1 MSVEICVSA
10 EELKKTMDYMALI
23 GPAGLKKKDEDETAG
38 AMRIKA
44 ISPKGDYHYML
55 TFCRMGATEQLAYR
69 MEGKSN
75 NSNEAVDVY
84 TDGKRFIALAKT
96 FMGDVHIT
104 FGGKEI
110 ILTVGRTEYKLATV
124 AAKLPELAV
133 PPGGVDISTKF
144 LEYAM
149 KHCAPVIDKSAPG
162 VRGGINFKVGQDGSA
177 VCWAAQSFCA
187 ARYAVPSAGGAKG
200 LEITLLPAD
209 IQRIAALA
217 EGEDI
222 KLINTPNGI
231 YFSALRF
238 DYMCFCLQGIFPDCE
253 KMQAKYKE
261 LKRVTVNKQELLAAL
276 NRSCVVA
283 GDNGNVQIYTVGD
296 DLFIETAGA
305 CGNGLGCIAANDAKG
320 QDDSIDYL
328 SASSF
333 LRLVYNCPGDSV
345 TIISTGKN
353 SAYYIGAS
361 GSQNH
366 YLLMSRRGGA

>member
-1 MSVEICVSA
+1 M
-10 EELKKTMDYMALI
+10 
-23 GPAGLKKKDEDETAG
+23 
-38 AMRIKA
+38 
-44 ISPKGDYHYML
+44 
-55 TFCRMGATEQLAYR
+55 
-69 MEGKSN
+69 
-75 NSNEAVDVY
+75 
-84 TDGKRFIALAKT
+84 
-96 FMGDVHIT
+96 
-104 FGGKEI
+104 
-110 ILTVGRTEYKLATV
+110 
-124 AAKLPELAV
+124 
-133 PPGGVDISTKF
+133 
-144 LEYAM
+144 
-149 KHCAPVIDKSAPG
+149 
-162 VRGGINFKVGQDGSA
+162 
-177 VCWAAQSFCA
+177 
-187 ARYAVPSAGGAKG
+187 AVPSAGGAKG

-217 EGEDI
+217 EGEDV

-283 GDNGNVQIYTVGD
+283 GDNGNVQVYTVDD

-305 CGNGLGCIAANDAKG
+305 CGNGLECIAANEAKG
-320 QDDSIDYL
+320 QDDSINYL

-333 LRLVYNCPGDSV
+333 LRLIYNCPGDSV